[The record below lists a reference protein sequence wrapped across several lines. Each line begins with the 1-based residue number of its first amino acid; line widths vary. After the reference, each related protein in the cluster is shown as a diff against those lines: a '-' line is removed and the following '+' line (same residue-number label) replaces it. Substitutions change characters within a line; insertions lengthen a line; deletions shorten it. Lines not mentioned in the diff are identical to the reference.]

1 METELVIIQPNAVT
15 NARYDYSQLQK
26 DFMLYYIEAMNK
38 HMTKEK
44 ELSRDLFGNMQIEME
59 LKDICKSNNHAKML
73 AAIRDL
79 MKKPISYYYNRDD
92 GTYDVHTT
100 LIASLIHKRNTGMIY
115 IKTTEESLPVVRWL
129 GEGFTTF
136 NRNIALSLSSVYAKR
151 LYELCCRWKD
161 KGFCRMKL
169 DEFRVMMCVE
179 DKYVKISDLKANVL
193 DIGEKFLKEGADLNF
208 TYTLRKEN
216 GSKAFNWL
224 ELNIHSQIESGKTG
238 EWYQSL
244 YNNLYQIYRNSRAI
258 EICDYITTNK
268 ELKKANER
276 FARLM
281 KDIDTGRI
289 KPHGILAYVNSVLGN
304 EFDVPDAITGR
315 GMEKRKK
322 QGKAELLFKKAAAK
336 KAAAMAKKDKKKAA
350 KIKVDLI
357 PDLFNE
363 EMTKSGDSES
373 LRDIINKRLK

>member
-1 METELVIIQPNAVT
+1 MEAEPIIIQPNAVT
-15 NARYDYSQLQK
+15 NARYDYSQMQK

-44 ELSRDLFGNMQIEME
+44 ELSRDLFGNMLIEMD

-73 AAIRDL
+73 AAIRNL
-79 MKKPISYYYNRDD
+79 IKKPISYYYNRDD

-100 LIASLIHKRNTGMIY
+100 LVASLIHKRNTGKIY
-115 IKTTEESLPVVRWL
+115 VKTTEESLPVVRWL

-169 DEFRVMMCVE
+169 EEFRIMMCVE
-179 DKYVKISDLKANVL
+179 DKYQKISDLKANVL
-193 DIGEKFLKEGADLNF
+193 DIGEKFLKDGADLYF

-224 ELNIHSQIESGKTG
+224 ELNIHSQIESGKEE

-258 EICDYITTNK
+258 EICDYLTTNK

-276 FARLM
+276 FIRLM
-281 KDIDTGRI
+281 KDVDTGRI
-289 KPHGILAYVNSVLGN
+289 RPHGILAYVNSVLEK
-304 EFDVPDAITGR
+304 EFEVPDQITGR
-315 GMEKRKK
+315 GMERRKK
-322 QGKAELLFKKAAAK
+322 QDKAELIFKKLAAK
-336 KAAAMAKKDKKKAA
+336 KAAEKAEKDKKEAE
-350 KIKVDLI
+350 KINVNFV
-357 PDLFNE
+357 PDLFGE
-363 EMTKSGDSES
+363 EKTKAGKTES
-373 LRDIINKRLK
+373 LRDVINRNLK